1 MGKSKKKKNNQKSK
15 ILLPFIIVYFYD
27 FFQKIIWYLD
37 RKDNL
42 EDTLEPKIFPTQKE
56 GFKIF
61 KDQIPF
67 MSSNR
72 TDQKPLSSN

>member
-1 MGKSKKKKNNQKSK
+1 MQMR
-15 ILLPFIIVYFYD
+15 
-27 FFQKIIWYLD
+27 YLD

-42 EDTLEPKIFPTQKE
+42 EDTLEPKIFPSQKE
-56 GFKIF
+56 GLKIF

-72 TDQKPLSSN
+72 SDQKSIRSNLK